1 MTENEHLKQ
10 QLKQQEKLAS
20 LGILSAGIAHEIQNP
35 LNFVINFSKMSE
47 KLLSDLTDIVAE
59 NEDKFTD
66 DTREEVDDIVADL
79 QDNLARIVEHGE
91 RAISIIQGILLVSRG
106 KENEFLPS
114 DVNHIVKE
122 YVWLSYHAMRA
133 NNNKFNISINEDYQS
148 DMPRVMVIPQDL
160 SRAVLNIMNN
170 ACHTVW
176 QRSQQEGDDY
186 KPTIGVTTRM
196 EGDQVV
202 ITITDNGEGMT
213 DEVKQ
218 RLYENFFT
226 TKPVGQGT
234 GLGMGIVRDIVENK
248 HHGQLSFESTLGQGT
263 TFTISLP
270 AKK

>member
-1 MTENEHLKQ
+1 
-10 QLKQQEKLAS
+10 
-20 LGILSAGIAHEIQNP
+20 
-35 LNFVINFSKMSE
+35 
-47 KLLSDLTDIVAE
+47 
-59 NEDKFTD
+59 
-66 DTREEVDDIVADL
+66 
-79 QDNLARIVEHGE
+79 
-91 RAISIIQGILLVSRG
+91 
-106 KENEFLPS
+106 
-114 DVNHIVKE
+114 
-122 YVWLSYHAMRA
+122 
-133 NNNKFNISINEDYQS
+133 
-148 DMPRVMVIPQDL
+148 
-160 SRAVLNIMNN
+160 MNN

-176 QRSQQEGDDY
+176 QRAQQEGDDY